1 MLNKIWPIF
10 AISSIVFAI
19 CCGNITKLNDS
30 IFSSIENAVTL
41 TLTLLGNICFW
52 NGIMNIASNTTLIHK
67 MQIFLK
73 PFLRKFF
80 PNIETN
86 DLAHKQISMNIIA
99 NILGLGNA
107 ATPMGLQA
115 MQSMQKNNKN
125 KERLSDDMMMFIVLN
140 TASIQLIPTT
150 VLAIRTSLNSKMP
163 TQIIFPVWI
172 VTIITATITIL
183 VTKIFIKRSK
193 ND

>member
-19 CCGNITKLNDS
+19 CSGNITKLNDS

-52 NGIMNIASNTTLIHK
+52 NGIMNIASNTSLINK
-67 MQIFLK
+67 IQKFLN
-73 PFLRKFF
+73 PILRKIF
-80 PNIETN
+80 PNVNKDEK
-86 DLAHKQISMNIIA
+86 AHKEISMNIIA

-107 ATPMGLQA
+107 ATPVGLQA
-115 MQSMQKNNKN
+115 MQTLQKKNKN
-125 KERLSDDMMMFIVLN
+125 KERLSDEMMMFIVLN
-140 TASIQLIPTT
+140 TASIQIIPTT
-150 VLAIRTSLNSKMP
+150 VIAIRTSLNSKAP
-163 TQIIFPVWI
+163 TQIIFPVWL
-172 VTIITATITIL
+172 VTIITATITIW

>member
-19 CCGNITKLNDS
+19 CSGNITKLNDS
-30 IFSSIENAVTL
+30 IFSSIENAVAL

-52 NGIMNIASNTTLIHK
+52 NGIMNIASNTSLINK
-67 MQIFLK
+67 IQKFLN
-73 PFLRKFF
+73 PILRKIF
-80 PNIETN
+80 PNVNKDEKV
-86 DLAHKQISMNIIA
+86 HKEISMNIIA

-107 ATPMGLQA
+107 ATPVGLQA
-115 MQSMQKNNKN
+115 MQTLQKKNKN
-125 KERLSDDMMMFIVLN
+125 KERLSDEMMMFIVLN
-140 TASIQLIPTT
+140 TASIQIIPTT
-150 VLAIRTSLNSKMP
+150 VIAIRTSLNSKAP
-163 TQIIFPVWI
+163 TQIIFPVWL
-172 VTIITATITIL
+172 VTIITATITIW